1 MTPVLSVSALSVDY
15 AVPRGYVRAVD
26 SISFELRESEV
37 LGLAGE
43 SGCGK
48 TTAALSLLRILPKST
63 RVTGSVRFSDEEV
76 LAMSDERLRQY
87 RWKDVALVPQSSM
100 NAFDPV
106 ITIGA
111 QIVEAIRIHEKVE
124 KSEAWM
130 RAGELLE
137 DVGISKTRLKNY
149 PFEFSGGMRQR
160 AAIAMALALNPKAV
174 ILDEPTTALDVVT
187 QRQILN
193 LLHRLKEKI
202 RVSFI
207 FITHDLSIL
216 GELSDRVIV
225 MYAGKIAEAGKTNV
239 IFQNPSHPYTKALFS
254 AILPVRGPMPDVKPI
269 AGLPPNLAFLPQGC
283 RFNPRCQYA
292 FDRCTQEEPKLFELD
307 NGEREASCFLLEEAH

>member
-1 MTPVLSVSALSVDY
+1 LSAVLSVSNLSIEY
-15 AVPRGYVRAVD
+15 AVPQGYVRAVD
-26 SISFELRESEV
+26 QISFDLREGEV

-48 TTAALSLLRILPKST
+48 TTAALSLLRILPKTSKIS
-63 RVTGSVRFSDEEV
+63 GSVKFNDEEV
-76 LAMSDERLRQY
+76 LAMPDERLRQY

-111 QIVEAIRIHEKVE
+111 QIVESIRIHEKVD
-124 KSEAWM
+124 KREAWTM
-130 RAGELLE
+130 AGDLLE
-137 DVGISKTRLKNY
+137 SVRISRSRLRHY
-149 PFEFSGGMRQR
+149 PHEFSGGMRQR
-160 AAIAMALALNPKAV
+160 AAIAMALSLNPKVV

-193 LLHRLKEKI
+193 LLRGLRNRLK
-202 RVSFI
+202 VSFV

-225 MYAGKIAEAGKTNV
+225 MYAGKIAEQGRTQT
-239 IFQNPSHPYTKALFS
+239 IFESPSHPYTKALFS
-254 AILPVRGPMPDVKPI
+254 AILPVRGPMPEVKSI
-269 AGLPPNLAFLPQGC
+269 GGMPPNLAFLPSGC
-283 RFNPRCQYA
+283 RFNPRCPYA
-292 FDRCTQEEPKLFELD
+292 FDRCTREEPRLRL
-307 NGEREASCFLLEEAH
+307 

>member
-1 MTPVLSVSALSVDY
+1 MSLLSVSNLSIEY
-15 AVPRGYVRAVD
+15 AAPQGFVRAVD
-26 SISFELRESEV
+26 RVSFNLGESEV
-37 LGLAGE
+37 LGIAGE

-48 TTAALSLLRILPKST
+48 TTAALSLLRILPKSA
-63 RVTGSVRFSDEEV
+63 RVEGSVKFNQEEV
-76 LAMSDERLRQY
+76 LAMEDSRLRQY

-124 KSEAWM
+124 KSAAWD
-130 RAGELLE
+130 RAGDLLE
-137 DVGISKTRLKNY
+137 SVGINRNRLRHY
-149 PFEFSGGMRQR
+149 PHEFSGGMRQR
-160 AAIAMALALNPKAV
+160 AAIAMALSLSPKVV

-193 LLHRLKEKI
+193 LLRRLRSRLK
-202 RVSFI
+202 VSFI

-216 GELSDRVIV
+216 GELSDRIIV
-225 MYAGKIAEAGKTNV
+225 MYAGKIAEIGKTEG

-254 AILPVRGPMPDVKPI
+254 SVLPVQGPLPNVKPI
-269 AGLPPNLAFLPQGC
+269 SGLPPSLASLPQGC
-283 RFNPRCQYA
+283 SFHPRCSYA
-292 FDRCTQEEPKLFELD
+292 FARCSHEEPKLIRIND
-307 NGEREASCFLLEEAH
+307 DAEASCFLLEK

>member
-1 MTPVLSVSALSVDY
+1 MSTVLEVSNLSVDY
-15 AVPRGYVRAVD
+15 AVSHGYVRAVD
-26 SISFELRESEV
+26 QISFELEEAEV

-63 RVTGSVRFSDEEV
+63 RITGSVRFNEEEV
-76 LAMSDERLRQY
+76 LTMADERLRNY

-111 QIVEAIRIHEKVE
+111 QIVEAIRIHEKIE
-124 KSEAWM
+124 KGEAWVK
-130 RAGELLE
+130 AGDLLE
-137 DVGISKTRLKNY
+137 SVGISRDRLKHY
-149 PFEFSGGMRQR
+149 PHEFSGGMRQR
-160 AAIAMALALNPKAV
+160 AAIAMALSLNPKVV

-193 LLHRLKEKI
+193 LLRKLRNQLK
-202 RVSFI
+202 VSFV

-225 MYAGKIAEAGKTNV
+225 MYAGKIAEAGKTQT
-239 IFQNPSHPYTKALFS
+239 IFERPSHPYTKALFS
-254 AILPVRGPMPDVKPI
+254 AILPVRGPMPEVKTI
-269 AGLPPNLAFLPQGC
+269 GGMPPNLAFLPTGC
-283 RFNPRCQYA
+283 RFHPRCPYA
-292 FDRCTQEEPKLFELD
+292 FDRCTMEEPKLISVN
-307 NGEREASCFLLEEAH
+307 NGEAVASCFLLEK

>member
-1 MTPVLSVSALSVDY
+1 MSSAVLSVTDLSIEY
-15 AVPRGYVRAVD
+15 AIPQGYVRAVD
-26 SISFELRESEV
+26 RISFDLREAEV

-48 TTAALSLLRILPKST
+48 TTAALSLLRILPKSA
-63 RVTGSVRFSDEEV
+63 RITGSVKFNGEEV
-76 LAMSDERLRQY
+76 LSMDDERLRQY

-124 KSEAWM
+124 KEKAWTK
-130 RAGELLE
+130 AGDLLE
-137 DVGISKTRLKNY
+137 SVGINRSRLKHY
-149 PFEFSGGMRQR
+149 PHEFSGGMRQR
-160 AAIAMALALNPKAV
+160 AAIAMALALNPQIV

-193 LLHRLKEKI
+193 LLRNLKTKLK
-202 RVSFI
+202 VSFI

-225 MYAGKIAEAGKTNV
+225 MYAGKIAEAGKTQT
-239 IFQNPSHPYTKALFS
+239 IFDQPSHPYTKALFS
-254 AILPVRGPMPDVKPI
+254 AILPVRGPMPEVRSI
-269 AGLPPNLAFLPQGC
+269 GGMPPNLAFLPQGC
-283 RFNPRCQYA
+283 RFNPRCPFA
-292 FDRCTQEEPKLFELD
+292 FDRCTREEPRLVSV
-307 NGEREASCFLLEEAH
+307 NHGEAVAACFLLEQ

>member
-1 MTPVLSVSALSVDY
+1 MSLVLSVSNLSIDY
-15 AVPRGYVRAVD
+15 VAPHGYVRAVD
-26 SISFELRESEV
+26 GISFDLREGEV

-48 TTAALSLLRILPKST
+48 TTAALSLLRILPKSAKI
-63 RVTGSVRFSDEEV
+63 TGSVLFNDEEEV
-76 LAMSDERLRQY
+76 LSMPDERLRQY

-124 KSEAWM
+124 KGEAW
-130 RAGELLE
+130 RKAGDLLE
-137 DVGISKTRLKNY
+137 SVGISRSRLKHY
-149 PFEFSGGMRQR
+149 PHEFSGGMRQR
-160 AAIAMALALNPKAV
+160 SAIAMAIALSPKIV

-187 QRQILN
+187 QKQILI
-193 LLHRLKEKI
+193 LLRKLKNQLK
-202 RVSFI
+202 VSFV

-225 MYAGKIAEAGKTNV
+225 MYAGKIAEKGKTKS
-239 IFQNPSHPYTKALFS
+239 IFERPSHPYTRALFS
-254 AILPVRGPMPDVKPI
+254 AILPIRGPLPEVKSI
-269 AGLPPNLAFLPQGC
+269 AGMPPNLASLPQGC
-283 RFNPRCQYA
+283 RFNPRCPYT
-292 FDRCTQEEPKLFELD
+292 FDRCTREEPKLLPVNNAD
-307 NGEREASCFLLEEAH
+307 VEASCFLLEN

>member
-1 MTPVLSVSALSVDY
+1 VNSVLTVSDLCVEYSLSRRY
-15 AVPRGYVRAVD
+15 ARAVD
-26 SISFELRESEV
+26 RISFDLKEAEV

-48 TTAALSLLRILPKST
+48 TTAALSLLRILPKT
-63 RVTGSVRFSDEEV
+63 ARITGSVMFHDEEV
-76 LAMSDERLRQY
+76 LAMKDERLRKY
-87 RWKDVALVPQSSM
+87 RWSDVSLVPQSSM

-111 QIVEAIRIHEKVE
+111 QIVEAIRIHEKID
-124 KSEAWM
+124 KGEAWT
-130 RAGELLE
+130 RAGDLLE
-137 DVGISKTRLKNY
+137 SVGISRSRLKHY
-149 PFEFSGGMRQR
+149 PHEFSGGMRQR
-160 AAIAMALALNPKAV
+160 AAIAMALALKPKIV

-193 LLHRLKEKI
+193 LLHSLREKL

-225 MYAGKIAEAGKTNV
+225 MYAGKIAEAGSTKA
-239 IFQNPSHPYTKALFS
+239 IFEQPSHPYTKALFS
-254 AILPVRGPMPDVKPI
+254 AILPVRGPMPDAKPI
-269 AGLPPNLAFLPQGC
+269 GGLPPNLAFLPQGC
-283 RFNPRCQYA
+283 RFHPRCPYA
-292 FDRCTQEEPKLFELD
+292 FDRCAIEEPKLMSI
-307 NGEREASCFLLEEAH
+307 NQGEREAACFLLEK